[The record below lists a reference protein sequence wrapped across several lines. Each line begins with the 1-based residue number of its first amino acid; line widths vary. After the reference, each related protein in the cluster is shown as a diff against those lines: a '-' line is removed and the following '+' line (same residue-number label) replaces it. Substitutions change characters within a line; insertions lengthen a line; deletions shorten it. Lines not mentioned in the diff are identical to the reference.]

1 MMKNYVKC
9 MKVSLLFVVCLLE
22 LLLGCD
28 DETKSLANAVS
39 KPVGQEQNITYSS
52 DSIFKSSKVYI
63 GVNKENDSTYF
74 ERKWNGVPSIEI
86 INNDHLLVAFN
97 SRKGRIGGFSNGEGP
112 ETYIT
117 VSMKVLSENNWIQ
130 NVIVVKP
137 VDATERIF
145 DPCLWKDPK
154 GNIHLFWTKSK
165 PDSNH
170 VFGVPK
176 VWETC
181 LTVNNKEISYTEPR
195 LFMDN
200 TILLNKPITLG
211 STILYPTYVYDVKNY
226 AGLKGS
232 INVFKGSIEK
242 KSISIPSQIY
252 IDTEISQKTQK
263 STYWEPMLVKLRDI
277 DSLYCFVR
285 TEGGIFFGSNS
296 YQDSNNSFNGFSNF
310 KKLSSIGINPESRFH
325 IRTLRSGKVL
335 LVSNLGVNRS
345 NMTAMLCDNN
355 NFIFTE
361 KKLIDARGAVSY
373 PDVSEDEFGNIYVV
387 YDRERT
393 GAREILMTV
402 FNESQLKDPNFQ
414 LESEIVFKPK
424 K

>member
-1 MMKNYVKC
+1 MKNNLKYLTVNVLYVFW
-9 MKVSLLFVVCLLE
+9 LFA

-28 DETKSLANAVS
+28 AETKSLATVELE
-39 KPVGQEQNITYSS
+39 PVFMEQNISYSS
-52 DSIFKSSKVYI
+52 DAIFISSKVYI
-63 GVNKENDSTYF
+63 GVNKGNDSTYF

-97 SRKGRIGGFSNGEGP
+97 SRKTLIGGFSNGEGP
-112 ETYIT
+112 GTYIT

-130 NVIVVKP
+130 NVVVVKP

-145 DPCLWKDPK
+145 DPCLWKDSK
-154 GNIHLFWTKSK
+154 GDIHLFWTKSK

-170 VFGVPK
+170 VFGIPT

-181 LTVNNKEISYTEPR
+181 LTVNNKEISYTKPR
-195 LFMDN
+195 LFIEN
-200 TILLNKPITLG
+200 TILLNKPIILDT
-211 STILYPTYVYDVKNY
+211 TILYPAYVYDVKNY

-232 INVFKGSIEK
+232 INVFKGFVEK
-242 KSISIPSQIY
+242 KSISIPYQIY
-252 IDTEISQKTQK
+252 LDTEISQKAKK
-263 STYWEPMLVKLRDI
+263 STYWEPMLLKLKNL

-285 TEGGIFFGSNS
+285 TEEGIFFGSNS
-296 YQDSNNSFNGFSNF
+296 YQDRDNSFNGFTNF
-310 KKLSSIGINPESRFH
+310 KKLSSIDINPESRFH

-335 LVSNLGVNRS
+335 LVSNLGVNRA

-355 NFIFTE
+355 NFIFVE
-361 KKLIDARGAVSY
+361 KKLIDAREGVSY

-414 LESEIVFKPK
+414 LKSEIVFKPK